1 LKIKCVKDRR
11 LAVVLMV
18 LYVLAGC
25 GEGGGDT
32 GKIQPPP
39 VKSQSAVQVNVVE
52 VHKADIF
59 HPVVAT
65 GNILPQRDANVGSK
79 IAGKLQKLYVDEGD
93 EVRGGYIL
101 FVIEKDDLVLAQ
113 KGARAELDMA
123 KAALT
128 EAGLSL
134 ENMEREK
141 MRIARLYEKK
151 AIAQQKY
158 DDSQTAHA
166 LAMSRVDLAD
176 AQLARARVNLALMDQ
191 RLQDAVVRAPFSG
204 SIAKKIMREAELV
217 APNMPVITLM
227 NIDHV
232 KVEVEIPEIQ
242 ARSMRRGTPAAVTID
257 ALPQKEFQG
266 KISRINGNVNPM
278 SRTFKLE
285 IDIPNSDH
293 SIKAGMF
300 ARITIE
306 TDVVRDV
313 MVIPPKALITDD
325 RGHYGVFIVK
335 DNRAVLKKV
344 VTGTASEH
352 LIEVREGLNRG
363 DKVIVAGNFGLEDNA
378 MVVPRVVTY

>member
-1 LKIKCVKDRR
+1 MKIKCVKDRR

-18 LYVLAGC
+18 LFVLAGC

-32 GKIQPPP
+32 GKIRPPP

-59 HPVVAT
+59 HPVAAT

-113 KGARAELDMA
+113 KGARAELAMA

-141 MRIARLYEKK
+141 IRIARLYEKK

-158 DDSQTAHA
+158 DDIQTAHA

-242 ARSMRRGTPAAVTID
+242 ARSVRRGTPAAVTID

-266 KISRINGNVNPM
+266 KVSRINGNVNPL

-325 RGHYGVFIVK
+325 GGHYGVFIVK

-378 MVVPRVVTY
+378 VVVPRVVTY